1 VIARLKKWWWLP
13 LALLVLLGLGR
24 LRFDV
29 DVLNLLPSD
38 LPGVQGLK
46 LYQEHFANARELIV
60 TLRASAGDTTESF
73 AAELATRLRAQTN
86 LIAEVSWQPPWME
99 HPAQAAEIV
108 AYLWFNQPP
117 EVFNSL
123 TNRLSP
129 ENCATVL
136 GESREALAT
145 SLSPMD
151 IARRAFDPYD
161 LLNLPTLANF
171 SGMSAERG
179 QQMFGSSDGAFRLV
193 FVQARPALGGY
204 RACVDWLEAVR
215 RTVEETR
222 ARQPEWRD
230 VTIRYTGRP
239 AFVAEIASGMQRDL
253 SGSIVGTA
261 IIIALLFWLTHRR
274 WLPMLWLLTLLGLIL
289 VATLGLGSLLLGTI
303 NVISLGFAAVLLG
316 LAVDYAVVHYQE
328 ALAHPH
334 LSVPEIRRVISPS
347 ILWAAITTIAAFLM
361 LNFGGLPGLAQLGSL
376 VAIGVSL
383 AALVMVVAF
392 LPPLFPKRRQLPP
405 GSPRPRLGIF
415 LFPPSPQR
423 IVWADNPPG
432 RYCRIGL
439 LATGLVILVAAAGLM
454 RGQPGVDRSG
464 DALRLQHTEAEVAL
478 KEISAAVGIPQ
489 DPLWTIAAGST
500 ESEVHDQLSR
510 AEALL
515 ARASS
520 NGQISGYMVPTPL
533 WPHVGNQTGNRP
545 AARWLAGQG
554 TPLREAALRE
564 GFNTNALFL
573 TDELLRTWAR
583 LGADTGA
590 SWPTNPMSQWL
601 LKRFVAHSTNQWL
614 ALGLVYPAS
623 NQVSKVSDMAL
634 VQLAGEFEKAH
645 ISLSGWPLLGTV
657 TLARVKDRLWLV
669 VLPMVALVLVSL
681 WLAFRN
687 LREVMLGAG
696 VLLMSGLCLLAFM
709 VLMGWTWNLLN
720 LMALPLILGTG
731 VDYGIFIQLG
741 LRRHGGDVAA
751 VRHSIG
757 RALLLCGGTA
767 IAGFGSLAWS
777 ANVGMAS
784 LGKVCAIG
792 ILANML
798 ISIYL
803 LPAWWRRTMNRTKF
817 QERGG
822 SPPADLPT
830 QPSALYR
837 AWLWRLGM
845 RMTRVLP
852 LWMPRWFCLLLA
864 GAYYRLDRRRREAV
878 VGNLLPAVRG
888 DRICAEKTA
897 RRLYRQFALKLL
909 DLWRFENGIP
919 SAIKFAD
926 SPKSSNADAAS
937 KPETDPE
944 SVSVAAL
951 TEVQKK
957 GRGVLLLTPHLGNW
971 EVGALLLKREGIQL
985 LIITQAEPGEG
996 LTELRKA
1003 SRARWGVETL
1013 VIGNDAFGFVEVIR
1027 RLQEGAVIALLVDR
1041 PQASSAV
1048 EVELF
1053 GRPFQASIA
1062 PAELARASGCALF
1075 GVTVLRRPDGRYT
1088 ARVMRE
1094 FQYDRAALGN
1104 REARRELTRQILRAF
1119 EPRIRQDLDQWFH
1132 FVPIWPKTSATPEA
1146 DGGSQSG
1153 PGALTPAL

>member
-1 VIARLKKWWWLP
+1 MNALLKKWWWLP

-38 LPGVQGLK
+38 LPSVQGLK
-46 LYQEHFANARELIV
+46 LYQEHFANARELII
-60 TLRASAGDTTESF
+60 TLRAPAGDTTETL
-73 AAELATRLRAQTN
+73 AAELAARLRAQTN
-86 LIAEVSWQPPWME
+86 LITEVSWQPPWME
-99 HPAQAAEIV
+99 QPAQAAEIV

-129 ENCATVL
+129 ENRATVL

-161 LLNLPTLANF
+161 LLNLPTMANI
-171 SGMSAERG
+171 SGMSADQG
-179 QQMFGSSDGAFRLV
+179 QQLFGSSDGTFRLL

-204 RACVDWLEAVR
+204 RACADWLGAIR

-222 ARQPEWRD
+222 AGKPGWSA
-230 VTIRYTGRP
+230 VTIHYTGRP
-239 AFVAEIASGMQRDL
+239 AFVAEIASSMQRDL
-253 SGSIVGTA
+253 SGSVVGTA

-328 ALAHPH
+328 ALAHPQM
-334 LSVPEIRRVISPS
+334 SVPEIRRAISPS

-361 LNFGGLPGLAQLGSL
+361 LNLGGLPGLAQLGSL

-405 GSPRPRLGIF
+405 GSARPRLSTF
-415 LFPPSPQR
+415 LFPPPPQR
-423 IVWADNPPG
+423 VVWADNPPV
-432 RYCRIGL
+432 RYCRMGL
-439 LATGLVILVAAAGLM
+439 LATGLVILVAAAGLV
-454 RGQPGVDRSG
+454 RGLPGVDRSG

-478 KEISAAVGIPQ
+478 NEITAAVGIPQ
-489 DPLWTIAAGST
+489 DPLWTIAAGRT
-500 ESEVHDQLSR
+500 ESEVYDQLSR

-520 NGQISGYMVPTPL
+520 NHQISGYTIPKPL
-533 WPHVGNQTGNRP
+533 WPHVDNQMDNRP

-554 TPLREAALRE
+554 TPLRDAALHE
-564 GFNTNALFL
+564 GFNTNALYL

-601 LKRFVAHSTNQWL
+601 LKRFVAHSTNQWM

-623 NQVSKVSDMAL
+623 NQVSQVSDTAL

-657 TLARVKDRLWLV
+657 TLGRVKDRLWLV

-687 LREVMLGAG
+687 VREVMLGVA
-696 VLLMSGLCLLAFM
+696 VLLLSGLCLLAFM
-709 VLMGWTWNLLN
+709 VLKGWTWNLLN

-741 LRRHGGDVAA
+741 LRRHGGDVAV

-784 LGKVCAIG
+784 LGKVCAVG

-803 LPAWWRRTMNRTKF
+803 LPAWWCRTMNRTKLP
-817 QERGG
+817 ERGE
-822 SPPADLPT
+822 SLPADLPT
-830 QPSALYR
+830 KPSALYR

-845 RMTRVLP
+845 LVTRVLP
-852 LWMPRWFCLLLA
+852 LFLLRQFCLLLA
-864 GAYYRLDRRRREAV
+864 GAHFRLDRRRREAV
-878 VGNLLPAVRG
+878 VGNLLPAVHG

-909 DLWRFENGIP
+909 DLWRFENGIS
-919 SAIKFAD
+919 SAIEFVD
-926 SPKSSNADAAS
+926 SPESSNAGAALKS
-937 KPETDPE
+937 EAGSET
-944 SVSVAAL
+944 VSVAAL
-951 TEVQKK
+951 SEVQKK
-957 GRGVLLLTPHLGNW
+957 GQGVLLLTPHLGNW
-971 EVGALLLKREGIQL
+971 EVGALLLQRQGIQL
-985 LIITQAEPGEG
+985 LVITQAEPGEG

-1003 SRARWGVETL
+1003 SRARWGIETR
-1013 VIGNDAFGFVEVIR
+1013 VIGNDAFEFVDVIR

-1041 PQASSAV
+1041 PQPSSAV

-1075 GVTVLRRPDGRYT
+1075 GVTVLRCPDGRYM
-1088 ARVMRE
+1088 AQVMHE
-1094 FQYDRAALGN
+1094 FRYDRKALGN
-1104 REARRELTRQILRAF
+1104 REARRELSGQILRAF
-1119 EPRIRQDLDQWFH
+1119 EPKIRQHLDQWFH
-1132 FVPIWPKTSATPEA
+1132 FVPIWPKTSATPEE
-1146 DGGSQSG
+1146 DGASQSS
-1153 PGALTPAL
+1153 PGAVTPTP

>member
-1 VIARLKKWWWLP
+1 MNTLLKKWWWLP
-13 LALLVLLGLGR
+13 LSVLVLLGLGR

-29 DVLNLLPSD
+29 DVLNLLPPD
-38 LPGVQGLK
+38 LPSVQGLK
-46 LYQEHFANARELIV
+46 LYQEHFANARELII
-60 TLRASAGDTTESF
+60 TLRAPSGETTESL
-73 AAELATRLRAQTN
+73 AAELATRLRPQTN
-86 LIAEVSWQPPWME
+86 LVTEVSWQPPWME
-99 HPAQAAEIV
+99 QPGQAAEIV
-108 AYLWFNQPP
+108 AFLWFNQPP
-117 EVFNSL
+117 EVFNAL

-129 ENCATVL
+129 EHRAMVL

-171 SGMSAERG
+171 SGMSADQG
-179 QQMFGSSDGAFRLV
+179 QQMFGSSDGTFRLV
-193 FVQARPALGGY
+193 FLQARPALAGY
-204 RACVDWLEAVR
+204 RACVDWLEAIR

-222 ARQPEWRD
+222 AQKPEWRD
-230 VTIRYTGRP
+230 VTIHYTGRP
-239 AFVAEIASGMQRDL
+239 AFVAEIASSMQRDL

-328 ALAHPH
+328 ALAHPQ
-334 LSVPEIRRVISPS
+334 LTVPEIRRAISPS

-405 GSPRPRLGIF
+405 GIARPRLITF
-415 LFPPSPQR
+415 LFPPPPEP
-423 IVWADNPPG
+423 IVWAGNPPT
-432 RYCRIGL
+432 RHCRIGL
-439 LATGLVILVAAAGLM
+439 LVTGLVILVASLGLL
-454 RGQPGVDRSG
+454 RGLPGVDRSG
-464 DALRLQHTEAEVAL
+464 DALRLQHTEAEEAL
-478 KEISAAVGIPQ
+478 KEISSAVGIPQ
-489 DPLWTIAAGST
+489 DPLWTIASGRT
-500 ESEVHDQLSR
+500 ESEVYEQLSR

-515 ARASS
+515 VRASS
-520 NGQISGYMVPTPL
+520 NQQISGYMIPTPL
-533 WPHVGNQTGNRP
+533 WPHVANQEANRP
-545 AARWLAGQG
+545 AALWLSGQKVS
-554 TPLREAALRE
+554 LREAALRE

-573 TDELLRTWAR
+573 TDELLRTWER
-583 LGADTGA
+583 LGAGNGV
-590 SWPTNPMSQWL
+590 SWPTNQMSQWL
-601 LKRFVAHSTNQWL
+601 LKRFVAHSTNQWF
-614 ALGLVYPAS
+614 AMGLVYPAT
-623 NQVSKVSDMAL
+623 NQVSDTAL
-634 VQLAGEFEKAH
+634 VRLADEFEKAH

-669 VLPMVALVLVSL
+669 VLPMVALVLISL

-687 LREVMLGAG
+687 VREVMLGAA
-696 VLLMSGLCLLAFM
+696 VLLLSGLCLLAFM
-709 VLMGWTWNLLN
+709 VLNGWTWNLLN

-741 LRRHGGDVAA
+741 LRRHGGDVAV

-784 LGKVCAIG
+784 LGKVCAMG

-803 LPAWWRRTMNRTKF
+803 LPAWWCGTIKRTR
-817 QERGG
+817 
-822 SPPADLPT
+822 PPEQDMPLPSDLPT
-830 QPSALYR
+830 KPSTLYR

-845 RMTRVLP
+845 LLTRM
-852 LWMPRWFCLLLA
+852 MPFVFLRQFCLVLA
-864 GAYYRLDRRRREAV
+864 AAHFRLDRPRREV
-878 VGNLLPAVRG
+878 VIENLLPAVGG
-888 DRICAEKTA
+888 DRKRAVGTA
-897 RRLYRQFALKLL
+897 RRLYQQFALKLL
-909 DLWRFENGIP
+909 DLWRFENGI
-919 SAIKFAD
+919 
-926 SPKSSNADAAS
+926 SSSIEFVDISQSSDTAAAS
-937 KPETDPE
+937 NPQTHTEPI
-944 SVSVAAL
+944 SIAAL
-951 TEVQKK
+951 AEAQKR

-971 EVGALLLKREGIQL
+971 EVGALLLKQHGIKL
-985 LIITQAEPGEG
+985 LVITQAEPGEG
-996 LTELRKA
+996 LTELRQA
-1003 SRARWGVETL
+1003 SRARWGIETL
-1013 VIGNDAFGFVEVIR
+1013 VIGNNGFAFVEVIR

-1041 PQASSAV
+1041 PQPSSAV

-1053 GRPFQASIA
+1053 GEPFQASIA

-1075 GVTVLRRPDGRYT
+1075 GVTVLRCPDGRYL
-1088 ARVMRE
+1088 AQVFQE
-1094 FQYDRAALGN
+1094 FQYDRATLGN

-1119 EPRIRQDLDQWFH
+1119 EPRIRQHLDQWFH
-1132 FVPIWPKTSATPEA
+1132 FVPIWSQASLVPKAA
-1146 DGGSQSG
+1146 DGNRASG
-1153 PGALTPAL
+1153 NAPAP

>member
-1 VIARLKKWWWLP
+1 VNKLLKKWWWLP
-13 LALLVLLGLGR
+13 LAVLVLLGLGR

-29 DVLNLLPSD
+29 DVLNLLPPD
-38 LPGVQGLK
+38 LPSVQGLK
-46 LYQEHFANARELIV
+46 LYQEHFANARELII
-60 TLRASAGDTTESF
+60 TLRAPSGETTESL
-73 AAELATRLRAQTN
+73 AAELATRLCQQTN
-86 LIAEVSWQPPWME
+86 LVTEVSWQPPWME

-108 AYLWFNQPP
+108 AYLWLNQPP
-117 EVFNSL
+117 EVFNAL

-129 ENCATVL
+129 AHRAAVL

-145 SLSPMD
+145 SLSPID

-171 SGMSAERG
+171 SGMSADQG
-179 QQMFGSSDGAFRLV
+179 QQMFGSSDGSFRLV
-193 FVQARPALGGY
+193 FLQARPALGGY
-204 RACVDWLEAVR
+204 RACVDWLDAIR
-215 RTVEETR
+215 RMVEETR
-222 ARQPEWRD
+222 AQKSEWRD
-230 VTIRYTGRP
+230 VTIHYTGRP
-239 AFVAEIASGMQRDL
+239 AFVAEIASSMQRDL

-289 VATLGLGSLLLGTI
+289 VGTLGLGSLLLGTI

-328 ALAHPH
+328 ALAHPK
-334 LSVPEIRRVISPS
+334 LTVPEIRRAISPS

-383 AALVMVVAF
+383 AALIMVVAF
-392 LPPLFPKRRQLPP
+392 LPPLFPRRRQLPP
-405 GSPRPRLGIF
+405 GSVRPRLSTF
-415 LFPPSPQR
+415 LFPPPPKP
-423 IVWADNPPG
+423 IVWAGNPPT
-432 RYCRIGL
+432 RYCRIGIL
-439 LATGLVILVAAAGLM
+439 VTGLVILAAAVGLL
-454 RGQPGVDRSG
+454 RGLPGVDRSG

-478 KEISAAVGIPQ
+478 NEISAAVGIPQ
-489 DPLWTIAAGST
+489 DPLWTIAAGKT
-500 ESEVHDQLSR
+500 ESEVYDQLAR

-520 NGQISGYMVPTPL
+520 NHQISGFMIPTPL
-533 WPHVGNQTGNRP
+533 WPHVANQVDNRP

-554 TPLREAALRE
+554 APLREAALSE

-573 TDELLRTWAR
+573 TDELLRTWER
-583 LGADTGA
+583 LGAGIGV
-590 SWPTNPMSQWL
+590 SWPTNQMSRWL

-614 ALGLVYPAS
+614 ALGLVYPAT
-623 NQVSKVSDMAL
+623 NQVSETAL
-634 VQLAGEFEKAH
+634 VQLADDFEKAH

-657 TLARVKDRLWLV
+657 TLARVKERLWLV
-669 VLPMVALVLVSL
+669 VLPMVGLVLISL

-687 LREVMLGAG
+687 VREVMLGIA

-709 VLMGWTWNLLN
+709 VLNGWTWNLLN

-741 LRRHGGDVAA
+741 LRRHGGDVAV

-767 IAGFGSLAWS
+767 IAVFGSLAWS

-803 LPAWWRRTMNRTKF
+803 LPAWWCRTMNRTQF
-817 QERGG
+817 PGQGG
-822 SPPADLPT
+822 SPASDLPAK
-830 QPSALYR
+830 PSALYR
-837 AWLWRLGM
+837 AWLWRFGM
-845 RMTRVLP
+845 LMTRVLP
-852 LWMPRWFCLLLA
+852 LWMLRQFCLVLA
-864 GAYYRLDRRRREAV
+864 GILFRLNRPRREVV
-878 VGNLLPAVRG
+878 VGNLLPVVHG
-888 DRICAEKTA
+888 DRMCAEKTA
-897 RRLYRQFALKLL
+897 RKLYRQFALKLL
-909 DLWRFENGIP
+909 DLWRFENGLSSSIE
-919 SAIKFAD
+919 FVED
-926 SPKSSNADAAS
+926 SQNSNAAAA
-937 KPETDPE
+937 PEQEINPE
-944 SVSVAAL
+944 SVSIATLA
-951 TEVQKK
+951 EAQRK

-971 EVGALLLKREGIQL
+971 EVGALLLKRQGIQL
-985 LIITQAEPGEG
+985 LVITQAEPGVG
-996 LTELRKA
+996 LTELRQA
-1003 SRARWGVETL
+1003 SRARWGIETL

-1041 PQASSAV
+1041 PQPSSAV

-1053 GRPFQASIA
+1053 GRPFRASIA

-1075 GVTVLRRPDGRYT
+1075 GVNVLRCPDGRYR
-1088 ARVMRE
+1088 AQVMRE
-1094 FQYDRAALGN
+1094 FQYDRKALGS
-1104 REARRELTRQILRAF
+1104 REARHELTTQILRAF
-1119 EPRIRQDLDQWFH
+1119 EPWIHQYLDQWFH
-1132 FVPIWPKTSATPEA
+1132 FVPIWPQASFTTAE
-1146 DGGSQSG
+1146 DGGSQAS
-1153 PGALTPAL
+1153 PGAVTLIP